1 MVSTMKDVKTTE
13 ETIEAFWVRHF
24 QSIKKQYDPKE
35 KTAKAKS
42 SEIKISQL
50 ANKRRKLHCDLRLQA
65 DNEVINSLLVDLLY
79 YNILDFVTTRQDA
92 GTKSILG
99 NQYTVIKEH
108 LKSLY
113 TLEKSIENEVD
124 GLITAETKKIRIFSK
139 EIVKYKTE
147 NNKGC
152 KAICSSIF
160 RLIKLNPFGIFL

>member
-1 MVSTMKDVKTTE
+1 
-13 ETIEAFWVRHF
+13 
-24 QSIKKQYDPKE
+24 
-35 KTAKAKS
+35 AKAKS

-65 DNEVINSLLVDLLY
+65 DNEVINSLLVGQSSSTATLQNDKIDNFFNSGPSFSILSIKSDLNTLLY

-147 NNKGC
+147 NNKGLN
-152 KAICSSIF
+152 
-160 RLIKLNPFGIFL
+160 LI